1 MTTTVKSIPD
11 GYHSVTPML
20 AIKDATSAIEFYKQA
35 FGATELERMTD
46 PSGKI
51 AHAEIAIGDAR
62 IMIADEYS
70 EYNISPQTLGGS
82 TVIIYVYVEDV
93 DKLVDRAVAAGAKIQ
108 HPVEDWFYGDR
119 SATLVDPFGHIWTIA
134 THKED
139 VSSEEIHK
147 RFLAFCA
154 KSSASQDR

>member
-1 MTTTVKSIPD
+1 MTSTVKSIPD
-11 GYHSVTPML
+11 GYHSAIPML

-51 AHAEIAIGDAR
+51 AHTEILIGDAL
-62 IMIADEYS
+62 IMIADEYP
-70 EYNISPQTLGGS
+70 EHNISPQTLGGS
-82 TVIIYVYVEDV
+82 TVTMHVYVEDV
-93 DKLVDRAVAAGAKIQ
+93 DAVVDRAVAAGAKIR
-108 HPVEDWFYGDR
+108 HPVEDQFYGDR
-119 SATLVDPFGHIWTIA
+119 SASLVDPFGHIWMIA

-147 RFLAFCA
+147 RFVAFCG
-154 KSSASQDR
+154 KS